1 MDEEEFE
8 WRKRQIQQKIDFNKK
23 IKCHLVAARYERE
36 LAELVKYYEAHKGK

>member
-23 IKCHLVAARYERE
+23 IKCPLVAARWERE
-36 LAELVKYYEAHKGK
+36 LKALEKYYEKHKNE